1 MNFST
6 TIVLPIKGESDVR
19 RFNHILR
26 PSLDSVRNCKL
37 LIVTDEKVDPL
48 PTSYLPVRIV
58 SDSEFNL
65 PNMIGWHKQQAIK
78 LLSHAFVD
86 TEWILTMDSDCFFM
100 FSGGIEMLMPNG
112 RPFCNTTKGRLSNLT
127 LTPKQQS
134 NQDNWWHR
142 SSKVLSSPVPDVK
155 CTVTPMFLKTDSCK
169 DLTSK
174 IDVAQ
179 AIKSGC
185 NEYSLYWINLSKPE
199 LYTHEP
205 LVLHGNAYWNKGDPI
220 SFAKKTFASAGRIGL
235 IQSTAEKHDE
245 NLLDKLIE
253 IYEKQ

>member
-6 TIVLPIKGESDVR
+6 TIVLPIKGESDVK

-26 PSLDSVRNCKL
+26 PSLDSIRNCKL
-37 LIVTDEKVDPL
+37 LIVTDEKIDPL
-48 PTSYLPVRIV
+48 PTSCLPVRVV
-58 SDSEFNL
+58 SDSEFDL
-65 PNMIGWHKQQAIK
+65 PKMGGWHKQQAIK

-112 RPFCNTTKGRLSNLT
+112 KPFCNTTKH
-127 LTPKQQS
+127 KS
-134 NQDNWWHR
+134 NQDNWWNH
-142 SSKVLSSPVPDVK
+142 SSKLLSSPIPDVR
-155 CTVTPMFLKTDSCK
+155 CTVTPMFLKADSCK

-179 AIKSGC
+179 AIKHGC
-185 NEYSLYWINLSKPE
+185 NEYALYWINLNRPE

-205 LVLHGNAYWNKGDPI
+205 LVIHGNAYWNKGDPI
-220 SFAKKTFASAGRIGL
+220 SFAKKTFGTAGRMGL

-245 NLLDKLIE
+245 NLLDRLID
-253 IYEKQ
+253 IYEKRILNNRRMH